1 MEVPRVTRRPFFS
14 ADFYKALVFVL
25 VIGGALWA
33 ITAFLRD
40 TTPDDLTYI
49 PKPEVILPETTL
61 LQQYVRIDT
70 SNPPGLEMAGARFL
84 MDELA
89 QNGIQA
95 ELIESAPGRANVYAR
110 LPGRR
115 PGEALLLLHHI
126 DVVPA
131 DEAGWEKPPFAAEI
145 YLNQI
150 WARGTLDMKGLGLCH
165 LLAFIEVATA
175 GRELE
180 RDLVF
185 LATADEE
192 RGGELGLAWLIKNR
206 PDIFEGV
213 RYALNEG
220 GIPEM
225 KAEKI
230 MYFGVEVGSK
240 LFGRVRLRSPSRRP
254 LEQARIALEP
264 LIYPFDPERILP
276 EVRQFFKAIAP
287 YRIRAPEILADVDR
301 AVAEGKF
308 WFLQSG
314 FRTLTQNT
322 VAPGAIQP
330 EGRGFVLDVVLLNL
344 PDEDPGNVVR
354 RIADIVRPYGVEPEV
369 ELIMDPAP
377 ISSTENDFFR
387 LIQSVVRRHH
397 GAEVP
402 VGPMILSFTTTD
414 SRFLRSIG
422 IQSYGL
428 PLFFFDFHQ
437 SEGIHGV
444 NERIRLDWFSD
455 GIRLSKDLV
464 KSYCIGTDK

>member
-1 MEVPRVTRRPFFS
+1 MEAPRVTRRPFFS

-25 VIGGALWA
+25 VIGGAIWA
-33 ITAFLRD
+33 ITAFLKT
-40 TTPDDLTYI
+40 TTPHDLTYI
-49 PKPEVILPETTL
+49 PRPEVILPETTL

-70 SNPPGLEMAGARFL
+70 SNPPGREKAGAQFL
-84 MDELA
+84 LDQLA
-89 QNGIQA
+89 HNGIQA

-110 LPGRR
+110 VRGRR
-115 PGEALLLLHHI
+115 PGEGLLLLHHI
-126 DVVPA
+126 DVFPA
-131 DEAGWEKPPFAAEI
+131 SEAEWERPPFAAEI

-150 WARGTLDMKGLGLCH
+150 WARGALDMKGLGLCH
-165 LLAFIEVATA
+165 LLAFIDLAKA
-175 GRELE
+175 GREPE

-192 RGGELGLAWLIKNR
+192 RGSELGLAWLIKKR

-213 RYALNEG
+213 RYAITEG

-225 KAEKI
+225 KTEKI
-230 MYFGVEVGSK
+230 IYFGVEVGSK

-264 LIYPFDPERILP
+264 LIQPYDPERILP

-287 YRIRAPEILADVDR
+287 YRIRGQDILADVDR
-301 AVAEGKF
+301 AVAEGRF

-322 VAPGAIQP
+322 VTPGAIQP
-330 EGRGFVLDVVLLNL
+330 HHDGFVLEVVLLNL
-344 PDEDPGNVVR
+344 PDQDPRDLVR
-354 RIADIVRPYGVEPEV
+354 RIADIVRPFGVETEV
-369 ELIMDPAP
+369 ELTMDPAP
-377 ISSTENDFFR
+377 VSSTENDFFR

-397 GAEVP
+397 GPEVP
-402 VGPMILSFTTTD
+402 VGPMILGFTTTD

-437 SEGIHGV
+437 SEGIHGA
-444 NERIRLDWFSD
+444 NERVRLDWFSD
-455 GIRLSKDLV
+455 GVRLSKDLV
-464 KSYCIGTDK
+464 RSYCLEVDK